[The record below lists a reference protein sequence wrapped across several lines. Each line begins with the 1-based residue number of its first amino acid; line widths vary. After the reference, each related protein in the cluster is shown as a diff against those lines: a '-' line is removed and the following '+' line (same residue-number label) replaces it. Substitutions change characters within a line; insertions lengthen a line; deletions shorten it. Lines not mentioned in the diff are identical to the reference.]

1 MLDTVALS
9 EEELGMLFGP
19 ASHGATGN
27 TMLRKPRAT
36 RSSRK
41 PMANRANALGK
52 HAATKS
58 MKASKTAA
66 RPIVTTVLNVVNGA
80 SPARCGYRTGKC
92 QNLQAFKRNGKLH
105 KLCEFHRE
113 RANLNQKK
121 LDRKKRLQRSKLSRK
136 TSSSCGSMS
145 SASSV
150 TSEDDN
156 RSLDL
161 EDRSPRTVEAV
172 TSSIFVKAEPKTEP
186 KTEPSELDPE
196 LVLPTSLDEAPLVL
210 GCEELAIFCSLMTF
224 DIGHRA
230 RDSPPSARTPS
241 CHYYTRIRETASAR
255 VHSDTLLDQ

>member
-1 MLDTVALS
+1 MLDTVSLS

-27 TMLRKPRAT
+27 TILRKPRAT
-36 RSSRK
+36 RSCKKST
-41 PMANRANALGK
+41 ANSLGK
-52 HAATKS
+52 RASIKSTKS
-58 MKASKTAA
+58 SKMTTK
-66 RPIVTTVLNVVNGA
+66 PIVTSILNVVNTVT
-80 SPARCGYRTGKC
+80 PARCGYRTGKC

-121 LDRKKRLQRSKLSRK
+121 LDRKKRLQRSKQSGK
-136 TSSSCGSMS
+136 ATSSCGSVS

-156 RSLDL
+156 HSLDL
-161 EDRSPRTVEAV
+161 EDRSPRTVEEV
-172 TSSIFVKAEPKTEP
+172 TSSIFVKTEP
-186 KTEPSELDPE
+186 KTEPNELDPE

-210 GCEELAIFCSLMTF
+210 GCEELAIFCSLMAF
-224 DIGHRA
+224 DIGHRMP
-230 RDSPPSARTPS
+230 DSPPSACTPS
-241 CHYYTRIRETASAR
+241 CHNYTRIRETASVG

>member
-1 MLDTVALS
+1 MLDAVSLS

-19 ASHGATGN
+19 APHRVANNAT
-27 TMLRKPRAT
+27 LREPRAT

-41 PMANRANALGK
+41 STANRTNSMGK
-52 HAATKS
+52 NSLIKSTKT
-58 MKASKTAA
+58 SK
-66 RPIVTTVLNVVNGA
+66 PIVTTVLNAVNTVT
-80 SPARCGYRTGKC
+80 PARCGYRTGKC

-121 LDRKKRLQRSKLSRK
+121 LDRKKRLQRSGKS
-136 TSSSCGSMS
+136 SSSCGSMS

-156 RSLDL
+156 RSLDM
-161 EDRSPRTVEAV
+161 EDCSPRTVEEV
-172 TSSIFVKAEPKTEP
+172 TNSVFVKAEPKTEP
-186 KTEPSELDPE
+186 NEIDPE
-196 LVLPTSLDEAPLVL
+196 LVLPTSLNEAPLAL

-224 DIGHRA
+224 DIGHQA
-230 RDSPPSARTPS
+230 PDSPPSARTPS
-241 CHYYTRIRETASAR
+241 CHYYTRIRETASVG